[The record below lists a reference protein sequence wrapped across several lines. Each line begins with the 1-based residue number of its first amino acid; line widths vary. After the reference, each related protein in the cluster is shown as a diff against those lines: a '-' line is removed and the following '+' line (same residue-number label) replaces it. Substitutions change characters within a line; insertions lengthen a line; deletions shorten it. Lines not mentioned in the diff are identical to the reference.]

1 MGEAKRRG
9 PYELRVQQGKVKRV
23 MRIAARELAAQRG
36 WKDLTLDQKRDAIR
50 ARTEQLLAANPEVL
64 GGQPQ
69 AEG

>member
-9 PYELRVQQGKVKRV
+9 PYELRVRQGKVKRV
-23 MRIAARELAAQRG
+23 MSIAARELSRQRG